1 MLLINMLEQFNFS
14 CKTYIFV
21 YEKFG
26 FIQIIDVS
34 KEEIIPFPRILKNT
48 RNFFDVKF
56 TAPPYE
62 YKLKMPFKNR
72 TRILFCF
79 IDSFFNISATSIAFS
94 FNIGTSKVSSTKIF
108 FQILD
113 GGSIYQLR

>member
-21 YEKFG
+21 YEKPG

-48 RNFFDVKF
+48 RNFFNVKL

-79 IDSFFNISATSIAFS
+79 IDSFFQYLCDIYRFFVQHRDIKGF
-94 FNIGTSKVSSTKIF
+94 FNENFLSDT
-108 FQILD
+108 
-113 GGSIYQLR
+113 RWR